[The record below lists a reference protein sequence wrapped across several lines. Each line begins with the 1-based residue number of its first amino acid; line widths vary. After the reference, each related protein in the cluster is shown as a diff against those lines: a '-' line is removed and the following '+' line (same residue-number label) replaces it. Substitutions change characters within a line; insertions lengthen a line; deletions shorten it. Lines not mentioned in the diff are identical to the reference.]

1 MLPPMNARDTM
12 WSPPVCA
19 VTPATVRTELTR
31 ITAGVGGRV
40 AAAVTASAAAVA
52 AAAAA
57 ELGEGRSDHAIDKYG
72 EAIRLLEA
80 ALAEV
85 NADGEG
91 QERSPQ
97 AANVVRLR
105 GGHNIILH
113 GRLTL

>member
-52 AAAAA
+52 AAAN
-57 ELGEGRSDHAIDKYG
+57 EGGTDTPKLS
-72 EAIRLLEA
+72 
-80 ALAEV
+80 ALA
-85 NADGEG
+85 
-91 QERSPQ
+91 
-97 AANVVRLR
+97 AA
-105 GGHNIILH
+105 
-113 GRLTL
+113 TAAAAAS